1 MNHRMILKDAY
12 KGYTLDLEKT
22 IPPDE
27 TVRRFKKKL
36 KKINLS
42 ILKNTVRIDNGR
54 LDIPVYFSICG
65 HDAEDV
71 IGNKKQMGKGGT
83 THQAEA
89 SAVMELAERFSLF
102 SFYKDPKRFIIE
114 EYRNIE
120 RNALPFNI
128 IAQSVH
134 EDSFNL
140 DKAHEVFS
148 KIPLKWTWGYNLTRD
163 EEVLVP
169 FNWFFAINEH
179 NGPASGNCIE
189 EAILQGICEV
199 VERHVSSIISRN
211 RLKTPAIDLGSVTDP
226 LALELIQKYH
236 KSGIKLY
243 VSDFSLN
250 TGIPTV
256 GILAHDPST
265 FPEKSELVWT
275 AGTTPNPQ
283 KALIRTLTE
292 VAQLA
297 GDFNTGSN
305 YVPSGLPKFTGLT
318 EADFVVHPEKNVS
331 ITSLPDLSDNNIRVE
346 VENLIAALSKI
357 DMEVIVVDV
366 THPELEVPVIYTIIP
381 GTYFRERAAGASVGL
396 FSAKLIAESGDPE
409 WAIEELKRLD
419 RLLSDKYYI
428 KFFLGL
434 SYLSINEQL
443 SALSYFEEALELEPE
458 EQDIPSIYYYMGV
471 CFKDLERYRETIEI
485 LEKAEK
491 YDKGRTEIYNLMG
504 FCYFKLKEHEKAI
517 QCFQKVIQLDPGS
530 AIDYANIASNY
541 RDMRDREKAIY
552 YYRLALELDPNIDF
566 AKKSLERLIQEND
579 KKSSEP

>member
-1 MNHRMILKDAY
+1 MILKDTY

-42 ILKNTVRIDNGR
+42 ILKKITRIDNGR

-65 HDAEDV
+65 HDAEDM
-71 IGNKKQMGKGGT
+71 IGTKKQMGKGGT
-83 THQAEA
+83 PHQAEA

-102 SFYKDPKRFIIE
+102 SFYKNSKNFIVE
-114 EYRNIE
+114 EYQNIE
-120 RNALPFNI
+120 HKALPFNI

-134 EDSFNL
+134 EDSIDL
-140 DKAHEVFS
+140 DRAHKVFS

-163 EEVLVP
+163 EEILVP
-169 FNWFFAINEH
+169 FNWFFTINEF
-179 NGPASGNCIE
+179 NGPASGNCLE

-211 RLKTPAIDLGSVTDP
+211 RLKTPAIDPGSVTDP
-226 LALELIQKYH
+226 LALELIQKYS
-236 KSGIKLY
+236 KAGIKLY
-243 VSDFSLN
+243 LSDFSLN

-256 GILAHDPST
+256 GILGYDPST

-292 VAQLA
+292 VAQLG

-305 YVPSGLPKFTGLT
+305 YVPSGLPKFTDLA
-318 EADFVVHPEKNVS
+318 EADFVVHPEKNVN
-331 ITSLPDLSDNNIRVE
+331 ITSLPDLSDSNIKVE
-346 VENLIAALSKI
+346 VQNLVAALHKI
-357 DMEVIVVDV
+357 GMEVIVVDV

-381 GTYFRERAAGASVGL
+381 GAHFRERAAGANVGL

-409 WAIEELKRLD
+409 WAIEELKRMD

-434 SYLSINEQL
+434 SYLAINEQL
-443 SALSYFEEALELEPE
+443 TALSCFEEALELEPE
-458 EQDIPSIYYYMGV
+458 KQDIPSIYYYIGV
-471 CFKDLERYRETIEI
+471 CFKENEQYRKALEV
-485 LEKAEK
+485 LEKVEK

-504 FCYFKLKEHEKAI
+504 FCYFKLKDHEKAI
-517 QCFQKVIQLDPGS
+517 QCFQKIIQLDPGS

-552 YYRLALELDPNIDF
+552 YYRLALELDPTIDF
-566 AKKSLERLIQEND
+566 ARENLERLTQGND
-579 KKSSEP
+579 KKISKP